1 MDKELVSRVIKE
13 INSNDDFVIRNY
25 YQSCFRVCEQLEKYF
40 EKYNVVNPID
50 KIFLAQ
56 YWGRFDISKYEFNN
70 VEMDDYQKSTLKKIT
85 NVNEI
90 WY

>member
-50 KIFLAQ
+50 KYFWLNIGEGLIFQNMNL
-56 YWGRFDISKYEFNN
+56 I
-70 VEMDDYQKSTLKKIT
+70 MLKWMIT
-85 NVNEI
+85 KNLH
-90 WY
+90 